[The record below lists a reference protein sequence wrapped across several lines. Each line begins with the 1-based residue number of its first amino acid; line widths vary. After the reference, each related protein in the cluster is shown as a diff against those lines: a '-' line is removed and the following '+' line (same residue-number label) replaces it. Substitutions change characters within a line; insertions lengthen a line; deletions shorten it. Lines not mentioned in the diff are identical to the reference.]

1 MYGMRMLFLILYIF
15 LDFCPLYI
23 LFTYV
28 ENNVHFHVFLKRK
41 KIRENAVKLVCILFN
56 LYLGSSAIL
65 KRDQTGNIDGKQDTA
80 PQQNQ
85 TTKYKQSSQQS
96 KLISVDKPK
105 QTADGHAR
113 PRKLSP
119 IKNVQM
125 NKYKTSL
132 TWFAKRM

>member
-1 MYGMRMLFLILYIF
+1 M
-15 LDFCPLYI
+15 
-23 LFTYV
+23 
-28 ENNVHFHVFLKRK
+28 
-41 KIRENAVKLVCILFN
+41 
-56 LYLGSSAIL
+56 YLGSSAIL

>member
-1 MYGMRMLFLILYIF
+1 M
-15 LDFCPLYI
+15 
-23 LFTYV
+23 
-28 ENNVHFHVFLKRK
+28 
-41 KIRENAVKLVCILFN
+41 
-56 LYLGSSAIL
+56 YLGSSAIV
-65 KRDQTGNIDGKQDTA
+65 KRDQIGNIDGKQDTE
-80 PQQNQ
+80 PSQNQ
-85 TTKYKQSSQQS
+85 TKNKPSHSKQ
-96 KLISVDKPK
+96 ISTDKSK

>member
-1 MYGMRMLFLILYIF
+1 M
-15 LDFCPLYI
+15 
-23 LFTYV
+23 
-28 ENNVHFHVFLKRK
+28 VFLKKK

-65 KRDQTGNIDGKQDTA
+65 KRDQTGNIDGKQDTEP
-80 PQQNQ
+80 PQRHQ
-85 TTKYKQSSQQS
+85 TNKATSQS
-96 KLISVDKPK
+96 KQISTDKSK
-105 QTADGHAR
+105 QTADGHTR

-125 NKYKTSL
+125 NKYKASL

>member
-1 MYGMRMLFLILYIF
+1 M
-15 LDFCPLYI
+15 
-23 LFTYV
+23 
-28 ENNVHFHVFLKRK
+28 VFFFKEK

-65 KRDQTGNIDGKQDTA
+65 KRDQTGNIDGKQDTEP
-80 PQQNQ
+80 PQLHLTN
-85 TTKYKQSSQQS
+85 KPSQS
-96 KLISVDKPK
+96 KQISTDKSK
-105 QTADGHAR
+105 QTADGHTR

-125 NKYKTSL
+125 NKYKASL